1 VPRKRQPRMRWVHDF
16 GSESEGFSVADS
28 SETYYMA
35 EAVRILKA
43 AAAEALKTKIKNAR
57 A

>member
-1 VPRKRQPRMRWVHDF
+1 MRWVHDF

-35 EAVRILKA
+35 EAVRILKTP
-43 AAAEALKTKIKNAR
+43 AAEALKTRIKNAR